1 VEVPPSFVEIWCQR
15 YLRWAE
21 VHFYPRLP
29 ARIRQQVI
37 DLDRRV
43 LTIPHLGGWVGASV
57 GAVAASTG
65 FSVGL
70 HAAGIGWG
78 VAIFC
83 GVALAAGFIV
93 AMVSAWSNPD
103 RYTLRRIWPIALLMM
118 LGVYAGSLGSI
129 VSSAKH
135 AGKNQ
140 DWLAAMLDA
149 VWRATP
155 FQLIA
160 GLLLLAMMWVASG
173 TRRQHLQQALKQAQ
187 LAQERDA
194 AARQLA
200 EANLRLLQAQI
211 EPHFL
216 FNTLATLQHWVDT
229 QDPRA
234 PALLRA
240 LTTFLRASTEMFG
253 RESVRLGDECTLARH
268 YLDIM
273 QARLG
278 TRLRYRVEIAPDCET
293 QALPPG
299 LLMTLV
305 ENAVEHGIEPSV
317 AGGELVVQAHRE
329 EGVCVLQVIDDG
341 VGLHGDAHDG
351 IGLANCRER
360 LRHRFGD
367 AATLGLHSREGGG
380 AQAVVR
386 WPAERNAP

>member
-1 VEVPPSFVEIWCQR
+1 
-15 YLRWAE
+15 
-21 VHFYPRLP
+21 
-29 ARIRQQVI
+29 
-37 DLDRRV
+37 
-43 LTIPHLGGWVGASV
+43 
-57 GAVAASTG
+57 
-65 FSVGL
+65 
-70 HAAGIGWG
+70 
-78 VAIFC
+78 
-83 GVALAAGFIV
+83 
-93 AMVSAWSNPD
+93 
-103 RYTLRRIWPIALLMM
+103 
-118 LGVYAGSLGSI
+118 
-129 VSSAKH
+129 
-135 AGKNQ
+135 
-140 DWLAAMLDA
+140 

-173 TRRQHLQQALKQAQ
+173 TRRQHLQQALQQAR

-240 LTTFLRASTEMFG
+240 LTIFLRASTEMFG
-253 RESVRLGDECTLARH
+253 REAVSLGDECAMARH

-278 TRLRYRVEIAPDCET
+278 ARLRYHVDIAPGCADQT
-293 QALPPG
+293 LPPG

-317 AGGELVVQAHRE
+317 GGGEVRVRSRRE
-329 EGVCVLQVIDDG
+329 DGACVLEVLDDG
-341 VGLHGDAHDG
+341 VGLRGQVQDG

-367 AATLGLHSREGGG
+367 AATLGVSSREGGG
-380 AQAVVR
+380 TQAVVR
-386 WPAERNAP
+386 WPAPRSHP